1 MVWEAKFRHEQHT
14 MVYKAQSNKMLGA
27 CNDLLKSEVSS
38 SSKPYS
44 ECHAVKEAIDKDVFR
59 ERAQTSR

>member
-1 MVWEAKFRHEQHT
+1 
-14 MVYKAQSNKMLGA
+14 MLNTFIDRVKGA
-27 CNDLLKSEVSS
+27 VQPSLR
-38 SSKPYS
+38 PYL

>member
-1 MVWEAKFRHEQHT
+1 MSTRC
-14 MVYKAQSNKMLGA
+14 YGKAQSTKMLNIF
-27 CNDLLKSEVSS
+27 NDRLKSVVSS

>member
-1 MVWEAKFRHEQHT
+1 MSTRC
-14 MVYKAQSNKMLGA
+14 YGKAQSTKMLDTF
-27 CNDLLKSEVSS
+27 NDRVKGVVQSS
-38 SSKPYS
+38 SRPYL